1 MLHHEMAKNN
11 RLPNFLIVGAGK
23 SGTTSLDNYL
33 KQHPKLFLSPVKEP
47 NFFAYEK
54 IDLNTLDK
62 DAVQHYHDSVTDI
75 NSYYELFSTS
85 NEEQLL
91 GETSNTYL
99 VVEGAVDSIKS
110 HIPEVKVIA
119 ILRQPTERLY
129 SRYLH
134 LAREDR
140 LPTKNF
146 EDVLDKS
153 SLWWVRNDLVK
164 EGWYYKNLSR
174 FFDQFPKDQIKVY
187 LTEDLKSDPQKVLS
201 DIFEFLNVED
211 FDKIDFSVNFNKSGF
226 IKNKA
231 YDNVLGHNSMIKKG
245 LKSLIPKKLYSK
257 IKEIMWLQKGVNN
270 LRDYNLSQPKL
281 DKELKKKVTND
292 IYKEDILK
300 LEKLIGRDLSH
311 WL

>member
-1 MLHHEMAKNN
+1 MINNN
-11 RLPNFLIVGAGK
+11 RLPNFLIIGAGK

-47 NFFAYEK
+47 NFFAYED

-62 DAVQHYHDSVTDI
+62 DAVQHYHDSVTDMD
-75 NSYYELFSTS
+75 SYLDLFKEST
-85 NEEQLL
+85 NDQIL

-99 VVEGAVDSIKS
+99 VLGNSVDTIKK
-110 HIPEVKVIA
+110 HIPNVKLIA

-140 LPTKNF
+140 LPTKEF

-174 FFDQFPKDQIKVY
+174 YYDAFPKENIKVY
-187 LTEDLKSDPQKVLS
+187 LNEELKKDPQKILS
-201 DIFEFLNVED
+201 DIFSFLEVED
-211 FDKIDFSVNFNKSGF
+211 FDQIDFSVNFNKSGF

-231 YDNVLGHNSMIKKG
+231 YDNVLGHNSVLKKG
-245 LKSLIPKKLYSK
+245 LKSMIPTGIYEK
-257 IKEIMWLQKGVNN
+257 IKNVMWLQKSVNN
-270 LRDYNLSQPKL
+270 LRDRNLVQPKL
-281 DKELKKKVTND
+281 DPELKDRITQE

-300 LEKLIGRDLSH
+300 LQELIGKDLSH

>member
-1 MLHHEMAKNN
+1 MLNHEMVNNN
-11 RLPNFLIVGAGK
+11 RLPSFLIIGAGK

-33 KQHPKLFLSPVKEP
+33 KQHPQLFLSPVKEP

-62 DAVQHYHDSVTDI
+62 DALQHYHNSVTDLA
-75 NSYYELFSTS
+75 SYHQLFKDAKDG
-85 NEEQLL
+85 QLL

-99 VVEGAVDSIKS
+99 VIEDSVKSIKN
-110 HIPEVKVIA
+110 HIPNARLIA
-119 ILRQPTERLY
+119 ILRQPTDRLY

-140 LPTKNF
+140 LPTENF

-174 FFDQFPKDQIKVY
+174 YFDEFPRENIRVY
-187 LTEDLKSDPQKVLS
+187 LDEDLKKEPQKVLS
-201 DIFEFLNVED
+201 DIFSFLGVED
-211 FDKIDFSVNFNKSGF
+211 YSDIDFSVTFNKSGF

-231 YDNVLGHNSMIKKG
+231 YDNMVGHNSILKKG
-245 LKSLIPKKLYSK
+245 LKSIIPKSIYAKFK
-257 IKEIMWLQKGVNN
+257 KVMWLQKGVNN
-270 LRDYNLSQPKL
+270 LRDYNLVQPKL
-281 DKELKKKVTND
+281 DKELRNRINNEVYRD
-292 IYKEDILK
+292 DILK
-300 LEKLIGRDLSH
+300 LQDLIGRDLGH